1 MKKSLFLLKN
11 SKVIRKKKNK
21 KKFLTLENE
30 DKILFPKKGSINS
43 INQNNSYENF
53 KIKHYHSMKKKSS
66 GMFDINHKIYHRK
79 FSHVSE
85 MRNNNNDKLNNN
97 NQNNKKIEK
106 VLV

>member
-30 DKILFPKKGSINS
+30 DKILLFPKKGSINS

-97 NQNNKKIEK
+97 NQNNKKN
-106 VLV
+106 